1 MKALSIALVI
11 AALPVGQPA
20 NGPIAGSW
28 TATFEGRTFI
38 RLDIET
44 VNGAI
49 AGGISVGD
57 FEVDREGLVRRADAA
72 PANLTPIFDATMNG
86 LTLTFF
92 TKDGNDT
99 DQFELR
105 LLENATADLHVVVN
119 DDDRR
124 QLALQGVPPPKPIRL
139 TKAG

>member
-1 MKALSIALVI
+1 MRRSRSAPDPQAGSDRPRPASACDPCKGCPCGQMCRAGVHSSQAGGSMKALSIALVI

-57 FEVDREGLVRRADAA
+57 FEVDRE
-72 PANLTPIFDATMNG
+72 
-86 LTLTFF
+86 
-92 TKDGNDT
+92 
-99 DQFELR
+99 
-105 LLENATADLHVVVN
+105 
-119 DDDRR
+119 
-124 QLALQGVPPPKPIRL
+124 
-139 TKAG
+139 